1 MNIAYKQEKKKNA
14 KRRTHNVPSMTFKD
28 SDPLFGAGDSPSPKR
43 LKESLYLSFP
53 VETVLATEQ
62 SGSEDIKTELAYR
75 LAESDVHWG
84 GRCVTSVEQ
93 DYMLSAAAGPGRIG
107 RESRCCRNE
116 LKNLT
121 CENRIRHKTWQ
132 EHWPTCT
139 VGLSQQK
146 KQFPL
151 KMLLTYLFSLLSYK
165 RYFSYGTSK

>member
-1 MNIAYKQEKKKNA
+1 MNIAYKQEKRKNA
-14 KRRTHNVPSMTFKD
+14 KRKTHSVPSMTFKD

-62 SGSEDIKTELAYR
+62 SGSEDIKTELAYH

-84 GRCVTSVEQ
+84 GRCVTSVER
-93 DYMLSAAAGPGRIG
+93 DYMLSAAAGLGRIG

-121 CENRIRHKTWQ
+121 CENRSGTRHGRNTDP
-132 EHWPTCT
+132 HVLLGFPN
-139 VGLSQQK
+139 K
-146 KQFPL
+146 KSSFPW
-151 KMLLTYLFSLLSYK
+151 KCC
-165 RYFSYGTSK
+165 

>member
-1 MNIAYKQEKKKNA
+1 MNIAYKQEKRKNA
-14 KRRTHNVPSMTFKD
+14 KRKTHNVPSMTFKD

-62 SGSEDIKTELAYR
+62 SGSEDIKTELAYH

-84 GRCVTSVEQ
+84 GRCVTSVER
-93 DYMLSAAAGPGRIG
+93 DYMLSAAAGLGQIG

-121 CENRIRHKTWQ
+121 CENGSGTRHGRNTDP
-132 EHWPTCT
+132 HVLLGFPN
-139 VGLSQQK
+139 K
-146 KQFPL
+146 KSSFPW
-151 KMLLTYLFSLLSYK
+151 KCC
-165 RYFSYGTSK
+165 